1 MTDPILD
8 VQGLTVEFAMGK
20 GPDSRRV
27 RAVDSVS
34 FQLQRGQT
42 MGIVGE
48 SGSGKSVTSLA
59 IMGLVPTPPGQ
70 VSAGRILFT
79 AESGQAPVDLLEVP
93 KRKLRRYRGGQIAMI
108 FQDPMSSL
116 NPVYTC
122 GFQLI
127 EAIRQ
132 HQRISKR
139 AASKLAISHLQ
150 EVKLLPNDVDLY
162 DRISSELKTD
172 QVSTI
177 NREVK
182 RRKQAML
189 DRYPHQLSGGQI
201 QRMMIAMALSSNP
214 SLLIADEPTTALDV
228 TVQATILDLLRELRD
243 RRGMSMIF
251 I

>member
-27 RAVDSVS
+27 RAVDRVS

-93 KRKLRRYRGGQIAMI
+93 RRKLRRYRGGQIAMI

-132 HQRISKR
+132 
-139 AASKLAISHLQ
+139 
-150 EVKLLPNDVDLY
+150 
-162 DRISSELKTD
+162 
-172 QVSTI
+172 
-177 NREVK
+177 
-182 RRKQAML
+182 
-189 DRYPHQLSGGQI
+189 
-201 QRMMIAMALSSNP
+201 
-214 SLLIADEPTTALDV
+214 
-228 TVQATILDLLRELRD
+228 
-243 RRGMSMIF
+243 
-251 I
+251 